1 MGKTIAIVGA
11 GEGIGLAVAERFG
24 REGFNVALLARSAS
38 RTRGI
43 VDRLASRGVEAAAF
57 EADILNREALIESL
71 ERAAARF
78 GSIDV
83 MEFSPTPTGPMPA
96 PRQMSV
102 EDQQYHL
109 ELNVLGP
116 IAAVRAVL
124 PEMLGRRSGSLLFTT
139 AASAQRPLIMTAPF
153 GVAAGALLNYVRIL
167 NRDVSADGV
176 YAGIVSI
183 AGLIVNIGQTEAAN
197 AAYFPAAVPRIKA
210 EAVADLHW
218 RLHSERTDCEVIIG
232 DAERLYAIPGI
243 R

>member
-11 GEGIGLAVAERFG
+11 GEGVGLAVAERFG
-24 REGFNVALLARSAS
+24 REGFNVALLARSTERSQALVS
-38 RTRGI
+38 KLQSRGI
-43 VDRLASRGVEAAAF
+43 EASGF
-57 EADILNREALIESL
+57 EADILNRDALTKSL
-71 ERAAARF
+71 ERAAERF

-83 MEFSPTPTGPMPA
+83 MEFSPLPTGAMPA
-96 PRQMSV
+96 PRQMTV

-124 PEMLGRRSGSLLFTT
+124 PQMLRRKSGSLLFTT

-167 NRDVSADGV
+167 NRDVSTDGI
-176 YAGIVSI
+176 YAGIISI
-183 AGLIVNIGQTEAAN
+183 AGIIVNIGQAEAGN
-197 AAYFPAAVPRIKA
+197 AAHFPLAVPRIKA
-210 EAVADLHW
+210 EEVADLHW
-218 RLHSERTDCEVIIG
+218 RLHSERTECEVIIG
-232 DAERLYAIPGI
+232 DAERIFAIPGF